1 MAWSLLFIFGEIAV
15 LRQRVA
21 RMNNNRAPRFL
32 FLTSF
37 YRVHS
42 NRYINDGFGSIVNL
56 PKAKPFVKWAGGK
69 GNLLKQLDLFLPT
82 DFADQRDVSYIEPF
96 VGGGAMLFHMLQKYP
111 NIQRVV
117 INDINIDLIR
127 CYCLIK
133 DNPNI
138 LIKYLRELQYMYDN
152 CSMNERKNFY
162 YECRDRFND
171 GQNIT
176 PDYKAALFI
185 FLNRTCFNGLY
196 RVNSSGEFNVPHG
209 RYKKPIICNEDLII
223 SDHKLLNSIETI
235 ICPPGDYSQI
245 LEFLGDTYNFVYFDP
260 PYRPLLNE
268 SNFKEYSNSPFGDIQ
283 QEELKNFCDE
293 LSGLNCHI
301 MVSNSD
307 SRNPD
312 GSSYFEKL
320 YEEYSFSKILAPR
333 YINAI
338 PDKRNKLT
346 EVVLTNYNRN
356 AQ

>member
-1 MAWSLLFIFGEIAV
+1 M
-15 LRQRVA
+15 
-21 RMNNNRAPRFL
+21 
-32 FLTSF
+32 
-37 YRVHS
+37 
-42 NRYINDGFGSIVNL
+42 NL

-69 GNLLKQLDLFLPT
+69 GNVLKQLDLFLPT

-96 VGGGAMLFHMLQKYP
+96 VGGGAMLFHMVQKYA
-111 NIQRVV
+111 NIRRVI
-117 INDINIDLIR
+117 INDINEELIH
-127 CYCLIK
+127 CYNLIK
-133 DNPNI
+133 DNPQV
-138 LIKYLRELQYMYDN
+138 LIKKLKELQKAYDN
-152 CSMNERKNFY
+152 YDIIDRKAYY
-162 YECRDRFND
+162 YECRHRFNVEENLPAD
-171 GQNIT
+171 E
-176 PDYKAALFI
+176 KAALFI

-245 LEFLGDTYNFVYFDP
+245 LEFLGETYNFVYFDP

-268 SNFKEYSNSPFGDIQ
+268 SNFKGYSNNPFDDTQ
-283 QEELKNFCDE
+283 QEELKKFCDE

-307 SRNPD
+307 SRNAD

-320 YEEYSFSKILAPR
+320 YDEYFFSKILAPR